1 MCTLKL
7 LLTVSFS
14 FFPKKAQDPTKNIT
28 HVVLNCL
35 AGNLILYLCYYLLR
49 KKCCHT
55 TEAEYIKEK
64 YKERKWELTSKCS
77 IPALISPGTFFT
89 FLALVFAV
97 IGKEKYQLFVTA
109 LYANSLLISK
119 TDLVNYLCLL
129 NIQDVAK
136 SKRL

>member
-1 MCTLKL
+1 M
-7 LLTVSFS
+7 
-14 FFPKKAQDPTKNIT
+14 
-28 HVVLNCL
+28 VLNCL

-64 YKERKWELTSKCS
+64 YKEQKWELTSKCS

-97 IGKEKYQLFVTA
+97 IGKNLPYLVFDKIGPHRCYWIWVLRFSSQRYHKVGRIIRFSKHIQHPSETF
-109 LYANSLLISK
+109 LIGK
-119 TDLVNYLCLL
+119 
-129 NIQDVAK
+129 IFI
-136 SKRL
+136 